1 MIEFIQEVIF
11 AMFIGIGIAVW
22 LTVFA
27 YAISKGWHKAKAEYP
42 TTIINRFNHPL
53 K

>member
-22 LTVFA
+22 LTVFT

-42 TTIINRFNHPL
+42 HYY
-53 K
+53 

>member
-1 MIEFIQEVIF
+1 MFEFILEVIF
-11 AMFIGIGIAVW
+11 VIYAGIGIAV
-22 LTVFA
+22 LLGILA

-42 TTIINRFNHPL
+42 TTINTFNHPP

>member
-11 AMFIGIGIAVW
+11 AMFISIGITVW
-22 LTVFA
+22 LGILA
-27 YAISKGWHKAKAEYP
+27 YAISKGWHKAKSEFP
-42 TTIINRFNHPL
+42 TTINRYNHPL

>member
-1 MIEFIQEVIF
+1 MIEFIQDGIIGGI
-11 AMFIGIGIAVW
+11 AGIGIAIW
-22 LTVFA
+22 LGIFA

-42 TTIINRFNHPL
+42 TTINNFTHLP